1 MEVWGTCFRS
11 LISFLYLS
19 LMFIITVLFPRAF
32 IIGFELFDEDFD
44 LEFNELN
51 VYLGVIGVS
60 YRWRSDGEPIDNLD
74 L

>member
-1 MEVWGTCFRS
+1 
-11 LISFLYLS
+11 
-19 LMFIITVLFPRAF
+19 MFIITVLIPREF

>member
-1 MEVWGTCFRS
+1 
-11 LISFLYLS
+11 
-19 LMFIITVLFPRAF
+19 MFIITVLFPRAF

-51 VYLGVIGVS
+51 VYLGVIGIS